1 MDIQTRKIKFV
12 REFLNLQNEELIS
25 RLEKLLHSKNKSSEN
40 DFKRMTMDEFNRRI
54 DKSMSDSKNGK
65 LTMASDLISEIQ
77 EWK

>member
-40 DFKRMTMDEFNRRI
+40 DFKRMTMDEFNRSI
-54 DKSMSDSKNGK
+54 DKSMSDSKKGN
-65 LTMASDLISEIQ
+65 LTKTSDLISEIKD
-77 EWK
+77 WK

>member
-12 REFLNLQNEELIS
+12 QKFLNLQNEELIS
-25 RLEKLLHSKNKSSEN
+25 RLGKLLHSKNKSSEN

>member
-25 RLEKLLHSKNKSSEN
+25 RLEKLLYSKSKSSEN